1 MENGFCAFSGHR
13 SLPREEVPRL
23 RELLFRTIEEQAA
36 AGCSG
41 FLCGGALGFDTLA
54 AEAVLSVRA
63 RCPEITLTLALPCP
77 GQHLRWSTGAQLRFT
92 EILERADEVVYVS
105 PEYHRYC
112 MLQRNRF
119 LVDHSGLLICYL
131 TQERGGTAYTVS
143 YALKQGVPVL
153 NLATEPN
160 DK

>member
-1 MENGFCAFSGHR
+1 METAFCSFSGHR
-13 SLPREEVPRL
+13 SLPREAVPRL
-23 RELLFRTIEEQAA
+23 RELLAREILAQVGS
-36 AGCSG
+36 GCSG

-54 AEAVLSVRA
+54 AETVLSVRA
-63 RCPEITLTLALPCP
+63 RRPEITLTLALPCP
-77 GQHLRWSTGAQLRFT
+77 GQHLRWPQAAQRRFT
-92 EILERADEVVYVS
+92 DILEEADEVVYVS

-143 YALKQGVPVL
+143 YALKQGIPVR
-153 NLATEPN
+153 NLATEL
-160 DK
+160 DD

>member
-1 MENGFCAFSGHR
+1 METAFCSFSGHR
-13 SLPREEVPRL
+13 SLPREAAPRL
-23 RELLFRTIEEQAA
+23 RELLAREIRAQADT
-36 AGCSG
+36 GCSG

-54 AEAVLSVRA
+54 AETVLSVRS

-77 GQHLRWSTGAQLRFT
+77 GQHLRWPLAAQRRFND
-92 EILERADEVVYVS
+92 ILEEADEVVYVS

-143 YALKQGVPVL
+143 YALKQGIPVR
-153 NLATEPN
+153 NLATEL
-160 DK
+160 DV